1 MSLTIESKFKAI
13 FGVDAD
19 PALKALAIDEIE
31 QSPDVRPELFGIESM
46 DREITQWRKLS
57 TLGQLEQ
64 VGEGELA
71 PKDAFQQLGGKTF
84 TAVKYAKS
92 IGITDEMV
100 DDARFDMIEGM
111 VRSLGRSAFDT
122 QQLAAMNIFNNAF
135 SSETAFDGAP
145 IISQSHST
153 QIGMLSNQIASAAD
167 ISLAGL
173 KEGEQSFRK
182 LRDERGKRLIIQ
194 PKVVLV
200 SEDFRHDALELI
212 NSPFKPGS
220 ANNDINSLGSY
231 KVISSPYL
239 SDADAWFMLADPM
252 NHGLK
257 IYNRKPLDTR
267 MHEDVLAGVLYYKV
281 EYRQALGCGEWRGIW
296 GSTGT

>member
-1 MSLTIESKFKAI
+1 MSLNIQAKFKAI

-19 PALKALAIDEIE
+19 PALKALAIDELE
-31 QSPDVRPELFGIESM
+31 QSPDVRPDLFSIESM
-46 DREITQWRKLS
+46 DRDITQWRKLS
-57 TLGQLEQ
+57 TLGQMEQ

-71 PKDAFQQLGGKTF
+71 PKDNFTQLGGKTF

-92 IGITDEMV
+92 IGITDEMI

-122 QQLAAMNIFNNAF
+122 QQLAAMNVFNNAF
-135 SSETAFDGAP
+135 TTELCFDGAA
-145 IISQSHST
+145 IIASHST
-153 QIGMLSNQIASAAD
+153 PIGLQSNQIASAAD

-173 KEGEQSFRK
+173 KEGERHFRK
-182 LRDERGKRLIIQ
+182 LQDDRGKRLVMQ
-194 PKVVLV
+194 PSVVLV

-239 SDADAWFMLADPM
+239 SDLDAWFMLADPM
-252 NHGLK
+252 KTGLR

-281 EYRQALGCGEWRGIW
+281 EYRQAIGCHEWRGIW
-296 GSTGT
+296 GSTGV